1 MKLEDIN
8 NEIQNQKILEYILQ
22 KFSNKLYEDDHLYYV
37 ITTDGE
43 VHSLNDFVDLKDSN
57 PNTPP
62 AFIFIINQW
71 VYSKSD
77 YPVLYYCPFL
87 KIPTLIA
94 DTYLETY
101 YYNSPIYQIKYIA
114 IITHFTD
121 TKEIVIEVADVET
134 IAKNMGMEK
143 LVQQVFGHKN
153 MNEEYEDEDVIDLN
167 KVEEFENLFKTEKL
181 FYGYDFYLA
190 SELIDKYYK
199 ENDKTL
205 AEVVKNIEAEYKSRI
220 QPDRLVLS
228 LKNETIK

>member
-77 YPVLYYCPFL
+77 YPVLYYCPF
-87 KIPTLIA
+87 
-94 DTYLETY
+94 
-101 YYNSPIYQIKYIA
+101 
-114 IITHFTD
+114 F
-121 TKEIVIEVADVET
+121 
-134 IAKNMGMEK
+134 
-143 LVQQVFGHKN
+143 
-153 MNEEYEDEDVIDLN
+153 
-167 KVEEFENLFKTEKL
+167 
-181 FYGYDFYLA
+181 
-190 SELIDKYYK
+190 
-199 ENDKTL
+199 
-205 AEVVKNIEAEYKSRI
+205 
-220 QPDRLVLS
+220 
-228 LKNETIK
+228 

>member
-1 MKLEDIN
+1 
-8 NEIQNQKILEYILQ
+8 
-22 KFSNKLYEDDHLYYV
+22 
-37 ITTDGE
+37 
-43 VHSLNDFVDLKDSN
+43 
-57 PNTPP
+57 
-62 AFIFIINQW
+62 
-71 VYSKSD
+71 
-77 YPVLYYCPFL
+77 
-87 KIPTLIA
+87 
-94 DTYLETY
+94 
-101 YYNSPIYQIKYIA
+101 
-114 IITHFTD
+114 
-121 TKEIVIEVADVET
+121 
-134 IAKNMGMEK
+134 MGMEK